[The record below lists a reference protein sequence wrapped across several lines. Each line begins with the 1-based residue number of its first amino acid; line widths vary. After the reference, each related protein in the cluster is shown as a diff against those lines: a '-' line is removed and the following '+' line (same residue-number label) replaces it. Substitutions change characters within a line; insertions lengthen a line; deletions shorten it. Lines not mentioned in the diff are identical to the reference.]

1 MWRNLP
7 FFLLWILGCL
17 QRLCPSQG
25 SWSSREKSHALCW
38 VWWPRYKRRVGV
50 HADPSGHFSH
60 SPLLLWVKGNQS
72 WSPAPPKKV
81 QGRSSGKSSGM
92 WWNWEEAQWGW
103 KWWLEGDVQPV
114 GFLDLTSAGTQGEPL
129 DPASHWPCAEWAQP
143 PDQKL
148 CIKYSFIP
156 QQVKVFRECLSLI
169 FHPN

>member
-7 FFLLWILGCL
+7 FFLLWVLGCL

-25 SWSSREKSHALCW
+25 SWSSREESHALCW

-60 SPLLLWVKGNQS
+60 SPLLLWVKGNHS

-114 GFLDLTSAGTQGEPL
+114 GFLDLTSAGTQGALGPCIPL
-129 DPASHWPCAEWAQP
+129 TMCRVSTAPRPEAVHQI
-143 PDQKL
+143 QL
-148 CIKYSFIP
+148 YSPTSEGF
-156 QQVKVFRECLSLI
+156 
-169 FHPN
+169 